1 MRKLLPLL
9 ILAAL
14 AAPIPA
20 QAGALSKLLQAIFR
34 GGDEAAAR
42 AIRPTPQVI
51 DDAAQAAGQSAKGA
65 EATGGRSHIL
75 PQAGARAL
83 ARCPEPTTDED
94 GRRQCTQVRD
104 SIPPR
109 P

>member
-1 MRKLLPLL
+1 MRKLLTLL
-9 ILAAL
+9 VLAAL

-34 GGDEAAAR
+34 SGDETAAR
-42 AIRPTPQVI
+42 AIRPAPHAI
-51 DDAAQAAGQSAKGA
+51 DDAAQAAGQSAKGP
-65 EATGGRSHIL
+65 EAIGPSHIL

-83 ARCPEPTTDED
+83 VRCAEPTTDED
-94 GRRQCTQVRD
+94 ARRQCGQGRD

>member
-9 ILAAL
+9 VLAAL
-14 AAPIPA
+14 ASPIPA
-20 QAGALSKLLQAIFR
+20 QAGALSKLLQALFR
-34 GGDEAAAR
+34 SGDEAAAR
-42 AIRPTPQVI
+42 AIRPAPHAI
-51 DDAAQAAGQSAKGA
+51 DDAALAAGQSAKGT
-65 EATGGRSHIL
+65 EATGTSHIL

-83 ARCPEPTTDED
+83 ARCPESATDED
-94 GRRQCTQVRD
+94 GRRQCGQVRD

>member
-9 ILAAL
+9 VLAAL

-34 GGDEAAAR
+34 GGDEAATR
-42 AIRPTPQVI
+42 AIRPPPQAI
-51 DDAAQAAGQSAKGA
+51 DDAAQAAGQSAKEA
-65 EATGGRSHIL
+65 EATGRSHIL